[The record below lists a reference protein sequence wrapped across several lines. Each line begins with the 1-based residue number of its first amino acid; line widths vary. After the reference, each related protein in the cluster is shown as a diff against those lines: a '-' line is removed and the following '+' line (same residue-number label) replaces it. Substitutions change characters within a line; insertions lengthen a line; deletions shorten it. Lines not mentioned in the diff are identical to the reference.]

1 MTLYQYS
8 TFNSLKQGNYAGLF
22 SYREILAD
30 VDLGLGTFE
39 HLDGEMALVDGQLWR
54 LPADGVAVPGDPAS
68 LTPFAVVTKFAP
80 TVSFPLAA
88 PVDFDGLVKLFSE
101 KVPER
106 NVPIA
111 VRIDGVFDRIHFR
124 SCYAQVQPYPDL
136 AEAAR
141 TGVQFRREGLAGTVV
156 GFRLPGYL
164 AGLNLPGFHLHFVS
178 QDKSTGGH
186 VLGLNVTNATLSA
199 QYLPKVVASLPSAN
213 DAFANATF
221 SE

>member
-1 MTLYQYS
+1 MTLFQYS

-22 SYREILAD
+22 SYRDILTD

-39 HLDGEMALVDGQLWR
+39 HLDGEMALVDGECWR
-54 LPADGVAVPGDPAS
+54 LPVDGVAVPADPAG
-68 LTPFAVVTKFAP
+68 LTPFAVVTKFTP
-80 TVSFPLAA
+80 TITFAISSE
-88 PVDFDGLVKLFSE
+88 VDFDGVVKLFAE

-111 VRIDGVFDRIHFR
+111 VRIDGLFDFIHFR
-124 SCYAQVQPYPDL
+124 SCYAQAPPYPDL

-141 TGVQFRREGLAGTVV
+141 TGVQFKKERIAGSVV
-156 GFRLPGYL
+156 GFRFPAYL

-186 VLGLNVTNATLSA
+186 VLALNATNVSLSA
-199 QYLPKVVASLPSAN
+199 QYLPKVVAALPSDN
-213 DAFANATF
+213 PAFALANF
-221 SE
+221 S